1 MGGGNVLKIIIVGGG
16 TSGWM
21 SAATLKKRYP
31 NYHIE
36 VIESDSVPPIG
47 VGESTTQFFSIWL
60 TQ

>member
-1 MGGGNVLKIIIVGGG
+1 MKIIIVGGG

-21 SAATLKKRYP
+21 SAATLKNVD

-47 VGESTTQFFSIWL
+47 VGESTTQFLVSGCI
-60 TQ
+60 T